1 MSINL
6 TNPEPW
12 RQAVVAWYA
21 GGPMPVMDKA
31 RRVGLSAEMPAK
43 PKDRVRLLWLAGFD
57 DEDLVAAVPEL
68 DADLVLRVAAMVHHT
83 VVHIFAR
90 HLEGKTPLEI
100 SRDYDS
106 VWFPALTRPKVYYW
120 LTRLNLKPH
129 RHVRDEL
136 NARQRAQIVSAYDR
150 GDRLVDI
157 AARFNVSYDQ
167 VRYSVKI
174 ASYSERI
181 SSL

>member
-1 MSINL
+1 MI
-6 TNPEPW
+6 EA
-12 RQAVVAWYA
+12 RQA
-21 GGPMPVMDKA
+21 
-31 RRVGLSAEMPAK
+31 GLTAEMPAK
-43 PKDRVRLLWLAGFD
+43 PKDRVRLLWMAGFD

-68 DADLVLRVAAMVHHT
+68 DADLVLRVAAAVPHT

-90 HLEGKTPLEI
+90 HLEGMTPLEI
-100 SRDYDS
+100 SRDYAS
-106 VWFPALTRPKVYYW
+106 SWLPALTRPKVYYW

-129 RHVRDEL
+129 RHVREEL
-136 NARQRAQIVSAYDR
+136 NARQRAQIVSAYNR

-174 ASYSERI
+174 GAY
-181 SSL
+181 LDKTPGPG